1 MYSQSNNNADRQQ
14 PAKADQLAMSALG
27 SSIFWVHS
35 KERSG
40 LLEREKTEQ
49 QSATTENSI
58 DDFQTLL
65 PPDQYKNLVPDDILI
80 DSLAKP
86 SRTSRLPAALT
97 PNLTNFNNALSNA
110 G

>member
-1 MYSQSNNNADRQQ
+1 
-14 PAKADQLAMSALG
+14 MSSLG

-40 LLEREKTEQ
+40 LLEREKTAEQ
-49 QSATTENSI
+49 QSATAENSI

-65 PPDQYKNLVPDDILI
+65 SADQYKNLVPDDVLI

-86 SRTSRLPAALT
+86 SSRTSRLPAALT
-97 PNLTNFNNALSNA
+97 PNLTNFNNAISNA
-110 G
+110 GQLRAS